1 MLLKAV
7 LLDLDG
13 VLLDTFRSGLHKI
26 HALCAMHEVPYGRE
40 TRAKLT
46 NAWGMPAIELLMHC
60 LQVNKALA
68 TEMNRVWE
76 KLDTTHKPQLI
87 PGAREVLL
95 WLRHNK
101 FRTALITSRHRK
113 WLLELLDEVDL
124 LNKFDVVTAKEDC
137 PYHKPDPK
145 VFRYALEHFEGLEIG
160 KEDCIFVGDTPS
172 DTVAGTRANLETL
185 VVQTGPYMIE
195 HVNQYPVKLSNI
207 LRSIDD
213 LPFWIEKN
221 HEGEL
226 DRIYQ

>member
-1 MLLKAV
+1 MIVQAV
-7 LLDLDG
+7 LCDLDG

-26 HALCAMHEVPYGRE
+26 HALCAMYEVPYGRE

-60 LQVNKALA
+60 LGVNRSLA

-76 KLDTTHKPQLI
+76 TLDTSQRPQLI

-101 FRTALITSRHRK
+101 FKTALITSRHRK
-113 WLLELLDEVDL
+113 WLIELLDEVDL
-124 LNKFDVVTAKEDC
+124 LNKFEVVTAKEDC
-137 PYHKPDPK
+137 PYHKPDPR
-145 VFRYALEHFEGLEIG
+145 VFRHFLEHLEEAGIP

-172 DTVAGTRANLETL
+172 DTQAGHMAQLETL
-185 VVQTGPYMIE
+185 IVQTGPYMIE
-195 HVNQYPVKLSNI
+195 HIDKYPVKLGNI

-221 HEGEL
+221 HEGNL
-226 DRIYQ
+226 DKIYL

>member
-1 MLLKAV
+1 MLIKAV
-7 LLDLDG
+7 LCDLDG
-13 VLLDTFRSGLHKI
+13 VLLDTFRTGLQKI
-26 HALCAMHEVPYGRE
+26 HVLCALHEVPYGRE

-60 LQVNKALA
+60 LGVNISLA

-76 KLDTTHKPQLI
+76 TLDISQRPQLI

-101 FRTALITSRHRK
+101 FKTALITSRHKK
-113 WLLELLDEVDL
+113 WLVELLDEVDL
-124 LNKFDVVTAKEDC
+124 SNKFEVITAKEDC

-145 VFRYALEHFEGLEIG
+145 VFRYALEHFEKSGIL
-160 KEDCIFVGDTPS
+160 KENCIFVGDTPS
-172 DTVAGTRANLETL
+172 DTQAGHGAGLETL

-195 HVNQYPVKLSNI
+195 HVDQYPIKLGNI

-221 HEGEL
+221 HEGVL
-226 DRIYQ
+226 GKIYL